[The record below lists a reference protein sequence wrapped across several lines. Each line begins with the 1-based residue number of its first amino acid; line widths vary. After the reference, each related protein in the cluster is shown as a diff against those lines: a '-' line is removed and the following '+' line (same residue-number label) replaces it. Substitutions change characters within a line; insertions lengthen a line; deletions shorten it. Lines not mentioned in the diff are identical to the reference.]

1 MSFEEDTIN
10 PIINFLHKLLG
21 KNLWILPVA
30 LAFSSGYI
38 YLYVNNTWWLLYIA
52 IICSLISILYF
63 LSISFVVAKKMG
75 T

>member
-21 KNLWILPVA
+21 KNLWILPVV

-38 YLYVNNTWWLLYIA
+38 YLYVNNT
-52 IICSLISILYF
+52 
-63 LSISFVVAKKMG
+63 
-75 T
+75 